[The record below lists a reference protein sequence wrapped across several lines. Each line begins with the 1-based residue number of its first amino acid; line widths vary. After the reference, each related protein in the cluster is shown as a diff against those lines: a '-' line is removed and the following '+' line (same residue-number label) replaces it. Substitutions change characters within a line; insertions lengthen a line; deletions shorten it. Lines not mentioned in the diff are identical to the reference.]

1 MDVVN
6 CKSCGKIFMKQSSD
20 LCPTCMRQDHL
31 NFEKVREFLR
41 ERRKVRTSPNDVEI
55 QTGVKRETVFR
66 YIKEGRLLISEISQM
81 EITCESCGNPL
92 MKGRFVLTV
101 VKNCDVTSPKR
112 CKILWTLRNRERIEL
127 KSRIS

>member
-6 CKSCGKIFMKQSSD
+6 CKSCGKIFVKQSSD

-41 ERRKVRTSPNDVEI
+41 ERRKVRTSPNDVEM

-81 EITCESCGNPL
+81 EIMCESCGKPSHEGTICADCRD
-92 MKGRFVLTV
+92 K
-101 VKNCDVTSPKR
+101 
-112 CKILWTLRNRERIEL
+112 LRRDLAQAMQDSVDPSKPRTY
-127 KSRIS
+127 RT